1 MLPLLHLVLAAL
13 LGPAA
18 EEPGPESVGQR
29 SVGFVTAI
37 DLAPSGL
44 APSPG
49 RGPNDDLARVSTFA
63 PGVALHSIGG
73 LSRFTAVAPRWGGE
87 QWFIDGAPANVGLSG
102 DVDDPV
108 MIFDGISKLEIYRSH
123 VPLSYGA
130 AAIGTAI
137 DVVGQ
142 LHHGPP
148 RMWFAGG
155 FGSSLTRETQAGVAF
170 AVRPHLSFVARVA
183 YAGSL
188 GNYVHFDD
196 VGTPL
201 LFGDDGYRRRA
212 SNNYDT
218 GLAQVRVEH
227 ERGGLRV
234 SSQLLGRWRLQ
245 GVPGPSGGQPSDV
258 DIFGYSLRSISRIR
272 RSILAPGGYVE
283 WVASLAGDDRRY
295 RDESAT
301 FGLAGDDELAMSFDA
316 WTSPRVRLPAWYQ
329 GFVTVFAEV
338 RGEWVDVRDRA
349 SDLDPAQ
356 LSTGEARRTRF
367 TAGVGAELEQW
378 LFDRRWSIAP
388 AFRVDAVVNRFD
400 VPDGEGEVDDRGRN
414 TRVRGF
420 TPRVATKFVLVEG
433 LELRGSA
440 GRHMRLPTLF
450 ELFGDRGFARG
461 NEGLQPEGGTRIDGG
476 LLLTLDDIGGRPIS
490 VFAQAL
496 GFVDWNR
503 DLIQWARDGESV
515 QAINIERARLR
526 GLELA
531 SSVRGWRGDAA
542 LDVSYRFVDSANG
555 SQGYSR
561 FSADIPGQPRHHLR
575 VRPSG
580 GHRFT
585 PNLVLRASL
594 EPRLFYELEW
604 VSTNTLD
611 VAGYDE
617 LPPRLLHALGVSLR
631 VADRAELAVEARN
644 LGNVRWA
651 TVNDDGDWP
660 GPYPVATSDS
670 MGFPLP
676 SRSVWASLR
685 VDATWQPKR

>member
-1 MLPLLHLVLAAL
+1 MLPLLHWVLAAV

-18 EEPGPESVGQR
+18 DEPSPEPVGQR

-37 DLAPSGL
+37 DLTPG
-44 APSPG
+44 PG
-49 RGPNDDLARVSTFA
+49 RGPGDDLARVSTFA
-63 PGVALHSIGG
+63 PGAALASFGG
-73 LSRFTAVAPRWGGE
+73 LSRFSAVAPRWGGS
-87 QWFIDGAPANVGLSG
+87 QLFIDGAPANVGITGGL
-102 DVDDPV
+102 DDHA
-108 MIFDGISKLEIYRSH
+108 MIFDGVSRLEIYRSH
-123 VPLSYGA
+123 VPISYGA
-130 AAIGTAI
+130 AAIGEAI
-137 DVVGQ
+137 DIGGQ

-148 RMWFAGG
+148 RAWFAGG
-155 FGSSLTRETQAGVAF
+155 FGSSLTRDTQAGVAF

-201 LFGDDGYRRRA
+201 LFGDDGHRRRA

-227 ERGGLRV
+227 DRGGLRV

-245 GVPGPSGGQPSDV
+245 GVPGPSGAQASDV
-258 DIFGYSLRSISRIR
+258 ELFSYSFRSISRIR

-283 WVASLAGDDRRY
+283 WVASLTGDDRRY
-295 RDESAT
+295 RDQSAT
-301 FGLAGDDELAMSFDA
+301 FGLADDHEPAKSFDA
-316 WTSPRVRLPAWYQ
+316 WTSPRLRLPAWYQ
-329 GFVTVFAEV
+329 GYVTLFAEV

-367 TAGVGAELEQW
+367 SAGVGAEIEQW
-378 LFDRRWSIAP
+378 LFERRWSIAP
-388 AFRVDAVVNRFD
+388 AFRVDTVVNRFD
-400 VPDGEGEVDDRGRN
+400 VPVGAGEVDDRGLNSRIH
-414 TRVRGF
+414 GF
-420 TPRVATKFVLVEG
+420 TPRVATKFVLGEG
-433 LELRGSA
+433 LELRGSV

-461 NEGLQPEGGTRIDGG
+461 NEGLRAEAGTRVDGG
-476 LLLTLDDIGGRPIS
+476 LLLTLDDIGDRPIS

-496 GFVDWNR
+496 GFVSWNQ
-503 DLIQWARDGESV
+503 DLIQWAREGESV
-515 QAINIERARLR
+515 RAVNIERARLR

-531 SSVRGWRGDAA
+531 SSVRGWHGDAA

-555 SQGYSR
+555 SEGYSR
-561 FSADIPGQPRHHLR
+561 FSADVPGQPRHHLR

-585 PNLVLRASL
+585 PNRKLRASL

-604 VSTNTLD
+604 ISTNTLD

-631 VADRAELAVEARN
+631 IADRTELAIEARN

-660 GPYPVATSDS
+660 GPYPVATSDA

-676 SRSVWASLR
+676 TRSVWASLR
-685 VDATWQPKR
+685 IDVTWQPKR